1 MRAVIQRVTKSSV
14 SVGGEVT
21 GSIKQGLTVLIG
33 VEDGDTEKDAEYIAS
48 KTAGLR
54 IFEDEDGKNEPFSQR
69 HSAEAYIAVS
79 QFTLFRRPQ
88 ERAESRR
95 PSFASGCASQEARRL
110 YEKVIELI
118 KNEGIDV
125 EEGVFQ
131 AEMMVKNR

>member
-54 IFEDEDGKNEPFSQR
+54 IFEDEDGKMNTFSQR
-69 HSAEAYIAVS
+69 HRRKHTCCFAVHS
-79 QFTLFRRPQ
+79 FRRRKKGQ
-88 ERAESRR
+88 KTQLCI
-95 PSFASGCASQEARRL
+95 GCASPGSAKAL
-110 YEKVIELI
+110 
-118 KNEGIDV
+118 
-125 EEGVFQ
+125 
-131 AEMMVKNR
+131 